1 MPTQSIL
8 HLSRIINILLTEIT
22 LVSVYK
28 YHSFHKYSQRG
39 VGTWAV
45 LGHMHRGVTGGGAV
59 CMNDGKHVHRA
70 RGRWWAPTTGVCT
83 GWRGMLRAVV
93 DPMRGDNGS
102 MPSER
107 AKRGRDARDR
117 EDGRERGCTE
127 YRQSP
132 STMLVVSYLTLAG

>member
-8 HLSRIINILLTEIT
+8 HLSRIIILLLTEIT

-39 VGTWAV
+39 GRH
-45 LGHMHRGVTGGGAV
+45 LGSAGAHAPGRDWGGAV
-59 CMNDGKHVHRA
+59 CTNDGKHVHRA
-70 RGRWWAPTTGVCT
+70 RGRRWAPTTGVCT

-93 DPMRGDNGS
+93 DPMCGDNGR

-117 EDGRERGCTE
+117 EGGRERGCTE

-132 STMLVVSYLTLAG
+132 STTLVVSYLTLAG